1 MNPPPADPDAY
12 DLQRLAARLIGGW
25 RLVLGLALAA
35 ALLALAL
42 AALAPD
48 RYRAEALLAVAR
60 PASVTFDE
68 RFSEPEASTVLPTRA
83 GSLRTDPEL
92 ARSDAV
98 ALAVREA
105 LPEQIDPDIAL
116 EALRRRVTVRAL
128 AEGTLIGIEA
138 SGASPADA
146 AALANA
152 WAEALAA
159 RADALY
165 GSGEDRAAVLAAR
178 EAAGDDLTAAAEALA
193 QYDERGRL
201 ERLQA
206 EVESLRAALAAELA
220 ATERGRR
227 LEADLVGLR
236 EQVAAGGAPGMA
248 IALARL
254 QLAALSAPGSG
265 AGSAAGAGAAAESIE
280 LSLPAGAFEAAV
292 TPAELDALSAG
303 VRAALRQ
310 LSNDATQT
318 NDLLARTLAAQ
329 TRARAI
335 RSALERAHGLA
346 DERYLTLARKA
357 DELDLA
363 AAATRPELR
372 LASPA
377 QPSGRLPWGDWLRR
391 ALAAAL
397 LGAAAGIGW
406 LLWRPGARI

>member
-1 MNPPPADPDAY
+1 MDTPPPSPDAY
-12 DLQRLAARLIGGW
+12 DLTALIARLRAGW
-25 RLVLGLALAA
+25 RRVLGLALTA
-35 ALLALAL
+35 ALLALGL
-42 AALAPD
+42 AALGPN
-48 RYRAEALLAVAR
+48 RYRAEALVAVAR
-60 PASVTFDE
+60 PASLSFDD
-68 RFSEPEASTVLPTRA
+68 RFVEPAPSTQLPVRA
-83 GSLRTDPEL
+83 GSLRTYPEL

-105 LPEQIDPDIAL
+105 LPERLDPGIPL

-138 SGASPADA
+138 SGASPEDA
-146 AALANA
+146 SALANA
-152 WAEALAA
+152 WAEALTA
-159 RADALY
+159 RVDALY
-165 GSGEDRAAVLAAR
+165 GSGEDRAAVQAAR
-178 EAAGDDLTAAAEALA
+178 EAAREDLSAAAEALA

-206 EVESLRAALAAELA
+206 EVESLRAALAAEHA
-220 ATERGRR
+220 AMHRLRR
-227 LEADLVGLR
+227 LEADLEGLR
-236 EQVAAGGAPGMA
+236 AQLEAGGAPGMA

-254 QLAALSAPGSG
+254 QLAALSAPR
-265 AGSAAGAGAAAESIE
+265 AGAGAEAGAMAAAESIE
-280 LSLPAGAFEAAV
+280 LSLPAGAFEATV
-292 TPAELDALSAG
+292 TRAELDALSAG
-303 VRAALRQ
+303 AETALLL
-310 LSNDATQT
+310 LSVNSNET
-318 NDLLARTLAAQ
+318 NDGLARTLAAQ

-357 DELDLA
+357 DELELA

-377 QPSGRLPWGDWLRR
+377 QPSGQLPWGDWLRR

-397 LGAAAGIGW
+397 LGVLAGIGW